1 MNPAKIWIV
10 DDDRSI
16 RWVLE
21 KALKKSGHQPSSFE
35 NAYAMLDRLGE
46 ETPELILTDIRMAG
60 IDGIELMSR
69 VKVSHPEIPIIVMT
83 AFTNLDSTVASFNE
97 GAFEFLPKPFDI
109 DEVHQTIEKALKQVR
124 LDEEPIVEQDLF
136 DPDEMVGNAPAM
148 QEAYRAIARLSQ
160 SNAIVLI
167 TGESGTGKE
176 LVANALHRHSIRR
189 NMPFVALNMAALPN
203 ELIEAELFGHEK
215 GAFTGATAQRPG
227 RFEQA
232 NGGSLFLDEIGDMPV
247 NAQTRLLRV
256 LAEGSFY
263 RIGGREMIN
272 VDVRVIAATHQ
283 NLEDLVQRG
292 DFREDLYHRLNVIRI
307 HVPALRERKSD
318 IEALSTLFLRASA
331 QDLNVESKVLRPETT
346 EYLESLD
353 WPGNVR
359 QLKNMCHWLTVMA
372 PGREVGLTD
381 LPQELYHQ
389 EAPEPLAG
397 VDWLESYSSWVKQ
410 KLEESQ
416 EVHVEDIRK
425 DVESVLFKAAYDQC
439 GRKKLAAARLVGLG
453 RNTFRRKLEEYGID

>member
-35 NAYAMLDRLGE
+35 NAYEMLDGLRK
-46 ETPELILTDIRMAG
+46 ETPEVILTDIRMAG

-69 VKVSHPEIPIIVMT
+69 VKASHPEIPIIVMT

-124 LDEEPIVEQDLF
+124 LDEEPVTEQDLF

-283 NLEDLVQRG
+283 NLEDLVQQG

-318 IEALSTLFLRASA
+318 IEALSTLFLRTSA
-331 QDLNVESKVLRPETT
+331 QELSVEPKVLRPETT

-372 PGREVGLTD
+372 PGREVGLSD

-397 VDWLESYSSWVKQ
+397 VDWLETYSSWVRQ
-410 KLEESQ
+410 KLKESQ

-439 GRKKLAAARLVGLG
+439 GRKKLAAARMVGLG